1 MDDHRQH
8 WENTLLGY
16 DFWKD
21 AQEYEERLNNELNE
35 TTSSLCGQPTR
46 RKSHT
51 HLGPFWSPRSS
62 YSPSH
67 PMPAT
72 LCERTNETVK
82 QGSPTPCLDLNL
94 HRRFPFNLGPEQGP
108 HTKEEKETDQRGEK
122 TSPKEPETPTQPP
135 TTRHRRHKLS
145 MSDLKGVPLLR
156 RNKSV
161 AATTSR
167 IRDLP
172 ASLGLGRRANS
183 PSPTRPSIPW
193 SPIPSGR
200 IVSRI
205 LRPSPQKE
213 PLSPPR
219 AVIEENEIFF
229 TPSHSASKPDMDIS
243 GSVPDSPCPPRGA
256 KTLGLGIGIGIIPDL
271 PPPPD
276 TGSANLDDHVDIED
290 EQINEPTQES
300 DEIATVTKPL
310 HLFRGGDAWS
320 NLPRS
325 QTTLGLDIFWPDCLD
340 EGVEEVE
347 EPCLE
352 LSKLK
357 PLCEFRNLRSL
368 KIVGMMQSYQ
378 TFIWQA
384 AWLNPD
390 LEELELGMA
399 VEPEISNKIYE
410 TQWKVIK
417 EGWTLDPR
425 MSGGPVYFGERGDGT
440 LHTDI
445 GYGEYL
451 DKQAIE
457 KAKVRAIAM
466 GRTSSRL
473 TIRKLTV
480 SGFVVDA
487 DPFIQW
493 FDPLKLRCIHFKGH
507 CVDAGVWLPLAMR
520 NVSIRYPKA
529 IDLRPVPVGVLK
541 INVKQDLE
549 IVNLGD
555 EKETQL
561 EEVENF
567 RNYY

>member
-21 AQEYEERLNNELNE
+21 AQEYEERINNELDE
-35 TTSSLCGQPTR
+35 TKSTLCAQPTR

-51 HLGPFWSPRSS
+51 HLSPLWSLRSS
-62 YSPSH
+62 HSPSH
-67 PMPAT
+67 PIPAT
-72 LCERTNETVK
+72 LCERPNETEN
-82 QGSPTPCLDLNL
+82 QGSPALGLDLNL

-108 HTKEEKETDQRGEK
+108 HIKEEKGRDQRRD
-122 TSPKEPETPTQPP
+122 PNEPETPTRTPV
-135 TTRHRRHKLS
+135 TGHRRHKLT
-145 MSDLKGVPLLR
+145 
-156 RNKSV
+156 
-161 AATTSR
+161 TTSR

-172 ASLGLGRRANS
+172 ATFGLGRRAAS
-183 PSPTRPSIPW
+183 PSPTRPSTPW

-200 IVSRI
+200 ILPRI
-205 LRPSPQKE
+205 LRSFPQKE
-213 PLSPPR
+213 PEPLSPKGT
-219 AVIEENEIFF
+219 VVEEKEIFL
-229 TPSHSASKPDMDIS
+229 TLSHSASKPVIDIS
-243 GSVPDSPCPPRGA
+243 GSVPDSPCPPRSVKKLGSGI
-256 KTLGLGIGIGIIPDL
+256 GLGIGIIPEL
-271 PPPPD
+271 RPPLD
-276 TGSANLDDHVDIED
+276 TGSTNPDDQVDIED
-290 EQINEPTQES
+290 EQKNEPAQE
-300 DEIATVTKPL
+300 DIDGMATVTKPL

-347 EPCLE
+347 EPCLDIKE
-352 LSKLK
+352 LK
-357 PLCEFRNLRSL
+357 PLCEFRHLRSL

-378 TFIWQA
+378 TFVWQA

-410 TQWKVIK
+410 NRWRVIK

-451 DKQAIE
+451 DKKAIE

-473 TIRKLTV
+473 TIRKLTL

-493 FDPLKLRCIHFKGH
+493 FDPVKLRCIHFKGH

-520 NVSIRYPKA
+520 NISIRFPKA
-529 IDLRPVPVGVLK
+529 IDLRPIPVGVLK
-541 INVKQDLE
+541 INVNRDLE
-549 IVNLGD
+549 VIDLG
-555 EKETQL
+555 EESQL
-561 EEVENF
+561 EEVENV
-567 RNYY
+567 

>member
-1 MDDHRQH
+1 
-8 WENTLLGY
+8 
-16 DFWKD
+16 
-21 AQEYEERLNNELNE
+21 
-35 TTSSLCGQPTR
+35 
-46 RKSHT
+46 
-51 HLGPFWSPRSS
+51 
-62 YSPSH
+62 
-67 PMPAT
+67 
-72 LCERTNETVK
+72 
-82 QGSPTPCLDLNL
+82 
-94 HRRFPFNLGPEQGP
+94 
-108 HTKEEKETDQRGEK
+108 
-122 TSPKEPETPTQPP
+122 
-135 TTRHRRHKLS
+135 

-172 ASLGLGRRANS
+172 ASFGLGRRAKS
-183 PSPTRPSIPW
+183 PSPTRPSVPW
-193 SPIPSGR
+193 SPIPPGR
-200 IVSRI
+200 IVPRI
-205 LRPSPQKE
+205 LRAFPQKE
-213 PLSPPR
+213 PLSPPGT
-219 AVIEENEIFF
+219 VIEEKEIFL
-229 TPSHSASKPDMDIS
+229 TPSHSASKPDMDTS
-243 GSVPDSPCPPRGA
+243 DSVPDSPCPPRGV
-256 KTLGLGIGIGIIPDL
+256 KTLGPGIGLGIGIIPEL
-271 PPPPD
+271 RPPSD
-276 TGSANLDDHVDIED
+276 TGPTNLDDQMDIED
-290 EQINEPTQES
+290 EQTNESTQEHIN
-300 DEIATVTKPL
+300 EIATVTKPL
-310 HLFRGGDAWS
+310 HLFRGGNAWT

-325 QTTLGLDIFWPDCLD
+325 QSTLGLDVFWPDCLD
-340 EGVEEVE
+340 EGVEEVD

-352 LSKLK
+352 LSEFK
-357 PLCEFRNLRSL
+357 PLCEFRHLRSL

-384 AWLNPD
+384 AWLNTD

-410 TQWKVIK
+410 TRWKVIK

-473 TIRKLTV
+473 TIRKLTL

-493 FDPLKLRCIHFKGH
+493 FDPLRLRFIHFKGH

-520 NVSIRYPKA
+520 NISIRFPKA
-529 IDLRPVPVGVLK
+529 IDLRPVPVGVLR
-541 INVKQDLE
+541 INVKRDLE
-549 IVNLGD
+549 VIDLGD

-561 EEVENF
+561 EEVENV
-567 RNYY
+567 RNY